1 MERRVSVLLEQPWR
15 RVKIPAALPEPL
27 SVAAL
32 SGLAAEEFAV
42 LLRDH
47 LVPRNPAGVDRERWE
62 RLWAVL
68 SRDDALSDRAF
79 DVLEEFLDQV
89 DRALRS
95 DALDAHQRRRAQKFE
110 RFCDDAW
117 QRLRVD
123 DDKPLGWA
131 GRAAAGFN
139 PPARKVLEQL
149 VDAVAQHRSAVTA
162 AGSASAADEQ
172 LWAVLR
178 HVDLDPDLSRRRR

>member
-1 MERRVSVLLEQPWR
+1 MSVLLERPWS
-15 RVKIPAALPEPL
+15 RVKTPVAIPDPL
-27 SVAAL
+27 SVPAL
-32 SGLAAEEFAV
+32 SALAAEQFAA

-47 LVPRNPAGVDRERWE
+47 LVPREPSGVDRERWE

-68 SRDDALSDRAF
+68 GRDDGLADRAF
-79 DVLEEFLDQV
+79 DVLEQFLDQT

-95 DALDAHQRRRAQKFE
+95 DGLDAHQRRRAQKFE

-149 VDAVAQHRSAVTA
+149 VDAIAQHRNTVTA
-162 AGSASAADEQ
+162 AGPPREADAQ

-178 HVDLDPDLSRRRR
+178 RVDLDPDLSRRRR